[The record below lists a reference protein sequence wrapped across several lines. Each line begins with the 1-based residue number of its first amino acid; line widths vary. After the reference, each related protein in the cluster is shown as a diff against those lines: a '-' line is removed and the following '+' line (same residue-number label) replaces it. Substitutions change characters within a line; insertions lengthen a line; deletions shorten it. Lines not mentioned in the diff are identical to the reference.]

1 MSITLL
7 YGCGQIETAVA
18 DLASNRAFMTEVL
31 GGGEIE
37 QRMAREITAL
47 FPGGGHV
54 LEHYDIGE
62 GVFQVNAPSA
72 EGTVMG
78 RKTIHQVELERVG
91 SCVTNLYWHVDDVAH
106 ARDLLVEMGA
116 EIRTQGPSTLI
127 ACLSDYGSNTRPGGE
142 GRPFI
147 FMGARSL
154 IGLDLE
160 LMEPNFER
168 VTRQSVQ
175 YPSFLHPRPKAGT
188 GELRLS
194 CMRLVAR
201 DLEETLGNLTR
212 LIAPASRS
220 KPYEV
225 HADPHERRF
234 RIGLGGLELEYRQ
247 PISSRAQAAALL
259 DRYGSGVT
267 AIVFDARDPAAV
279 AKRAEAAGC
288 EVEKTDGGYAI
299 ASRSV
304 VGFDVVLEPWVE
316 NPFAR

>member
-18 DLASNRAFMTEVL
+18 DLAANRAFMCDVL

-37 QRMAREITAL
+37 QRMAQEITAL
-47 FPGGGHV
+47 FPDGGHV

-78 RKTIHQVELERVG
+78 RKTIHQVELEQVG
-91 SCVTNLYWHVDDVAH
+91 SCVTNLYWYVDDAVH
-106 ARDLLVEMGA
+106 ARDLLVGMGA
-116 EIRTQGPSTLI
+116 EVRTQGPSTLI
-127 ACLSDYGSNTRPGGE
+127 ACLGDYGSNTRPGGE

-175 YPSFLHPRPKAGT
+175 YPSFLHPRPKVGT

-194 CMRLVAR
+194 RMRLVVG
-201 DLEETLGNLTR
+201 DLEETWRNLTR

-234 RIGLGGLELEYRQ
+234 RMGLGGLELEYRQ
-247 PISSRAQAAALL
+247 PISSRGQAAALL
-259 DRYGSGVT
+259 DRYGPGVT
-267 AIVFDARDPAAV
+267 AIVFEARDPAAV

-288 EVEKTDGGYAI
+288 EVEETDGGYAL
-299 ASRSV
+299 ASRAV
-304 VGFDVVLEPWVE
+304 TGFDVVLKPWKDD
-316 NPFAR
+316 PLSG